1 LSVGKIKNAN
11 VEQAVG
17 TTLAFTMP
25 LSLSLLAR
33 ADEVVN
39 NDLIDHSSQD
49 DLSTPF
55 ARALSRITVQFTVD
69 DPVLCRRFA

>member
-1 LSVGKIKNAN
+1 LSVGKIKHAN

-17 TTLAFTMP
+17 TTLGFTMP
-25 LSLSLLAR
+25 LSLLAR